1 MNKLSASLFSCTFL
15 IGLMLFVQS
24 CSTDKEPQETPN
36 PINPGLRNDMRTFVI
51 SISDYAKSFNPNF
64 AIIPQ
69 NGIELVTLDGEW
81 NGPVAEDYLN
91 AIDAHGQEDLFYGY
105 YEDDQ
110 ATPMADSDYLQSFLD
125 VSMNLGNKILVTDYC
140 FTETKMDQSYTIN
153 ENAGYIS
160 FAAPERELNIIPGYP
175 ATVYNENTDNIEHI
189 NQARNFLYLI
199 NPSEFL
205 TKADFIDAV
214 SQTNYDALIIDLFFH
229 DGTEFTAS
237 EINELKTKQNGGD
250 RLVICYMS
258 IGEAENY
265 RYYWQP
271 DWSTNPPD
279 WLGAENPDWEGNFKV
294 HYWELEW
301 HNIIYGNDN
310 SYLKKIL
317 DSGCDGVYLDIIDA
331 FEYFEAQ

>member
-1 MNKLSASLFSCTFL
+1 
-15 IGLMLFVQS
+15 
-24 CSTDKEPQETPN
+24 
-36 PINPGLRNDMRTFVI
+36 MRTFVI
-51 SISDYAKSFNPNF
+51 SISEYAKSLNPNF

-81 NGPVAEDYLN
+81 NGPLASDYLE

-110 ATPMADSDYLQSFLD
+110 ATPIEDCEYLQNFID
-125 VSMNLGNKILVTDYC
+125 VSMNTGNVILVTDYC
-140 FTETKMDQSYTIN
+140 YTNSKIDQSYIKN

-160 FAAPERELNIIPGYP
+160 FAAPERELTDIPTYP
-175 ATVYNENTDNIEHI
+175 TSPHNENADDIENIH
-189 NQARNFLYLI
+189 QARNFLYLI
-199 NPSEFL
+199 NPSEFES
-205 TKADFIDAV
+205 KQAFIDAI
-214 SQTNYDALIIDLFFH
+214 SQTNYDAIIIDLFFH
-229 DGTEFTAS
+229 DNSEFTPS
-237 EINELKTKQNGGD
+237 EIEALKTKQNGGS

-265 RYYWQP
+265 RYYWQS

-279 WLGAENPDWEGNFKV
+279 WLGEENPDWEGNFKV
-294 HYWELEW
+294 HYWDSEW
-301 HNIIYGNDN
+301 HNIIYGKDN

-317 DSGCDGVYLDIIDA
+317 NSGCDGVYLDIIDA